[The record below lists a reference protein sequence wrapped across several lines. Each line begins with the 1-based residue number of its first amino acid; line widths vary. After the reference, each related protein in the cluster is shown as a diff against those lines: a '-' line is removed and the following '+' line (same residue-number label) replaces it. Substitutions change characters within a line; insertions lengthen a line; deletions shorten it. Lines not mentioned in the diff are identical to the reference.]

1 MEMAESRGARGG
13 RSARS
18 GRVGSVFTFGADRC
32 ALPLSCAGLAH
43 GADQLARGRARFNRW
58 LG

>member
-1 MEMAESRGARGG
+1 MEMAESRRARGG

-18 GRVGSVFTFGADRC
+18 GCVGSVFTRGADQR

-43 GADQLARGRARFNRW
+43 GADRLARGRA
-58 LG
+58 